1 MPLLASHFKQASF
14 VCDSPLEQFEILP
27 ILSFG
32 LNNTI
37 IFMVIGFSLLSFLLS
52 GFKRNKVIFNLNV
65 WYQLCIIILEQVS
78 ILVTRNLGV
87 LIGQY
92 YFTWLLFC
100 FLVIGCFNL
109 LGMIPYAFTVTSHI
123 IITFN
128 LAFILFIGINIK
140 AILVQKFKFLQIF
153 LPGGAPFLII
163 PFLILI
169 ELISYIARVFSLSI
183 RLFANIMAG
192 HTLLK
197 ILIGFTFLLIFEVPQ
212 YGWLSIILGSVV
224 FLLVYIITFLE
235 VAIAILQAYVFTVLM
250 CLYVRDLHVAH

>member
-1 MPLLASHFKQASF
+1 MLNSYTRYDFLLN
-14 VCDSPLEQFEILP
+14 SPLEQFEILP
-27 ILSFG
+27 IFSFG
-32 LNNTI
+32 INNTVLFI
-37 IFMVIGFSLLSFLLS
+37 IFGFCILGFLLN
-52 GFKRNKVIFNLNV
+52 GFQRSNIMFNLNV
-65 WYQLCIIILEQVS
+65 WYQLCIIIIEQVS
-78 ILVTRNLGV
+78 ILVMRNLGV
-87 LIGQY
+87 VTGQY
-92 YFTWLLFC
+92 YLTWLLFC

-109 LGMIPYAFTVTSHI
+109 LGIIPYAFTVTSHI

-140 AILVQKFKFLQIF
+140 AILVQKLQFLQIF
-153 LPGGAPFLII
+153 LPGGAPFLIM

-169 ELISYIARVFSLSI
+169 ELISYVARVFSLSI

-197 ILIGFTFLLIFEVPQ
+197 ILIGFTFLLMFEVPQ
-212 YGWLSIILGSVV
+212 FGWLSIIVGSIV

-235 VAIAILQAYVFTVLM
+235 IAIAILQAYVFTVLM